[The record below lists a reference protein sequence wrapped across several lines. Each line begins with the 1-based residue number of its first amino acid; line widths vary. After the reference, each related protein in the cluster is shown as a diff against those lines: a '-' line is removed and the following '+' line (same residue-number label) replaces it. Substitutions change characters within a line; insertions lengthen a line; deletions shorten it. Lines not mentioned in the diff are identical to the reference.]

1 MKKTLVALAVAAM
14 AATSANAITIYEQ
27 DGTKVDLNGSFRM
40 FLGKD
45 DTAGGRGD
53 LINDG
58 SRIILRATH
67 DLGNGLSAIA
77 GYQLRF
83 EDKDGKGDAFKQ
95 SGADSNFGSP
105 TTRQLFGGFKYDD
118 IGTLTFG
125 RQATNSDDVVQ
136 DATYY
141 RSGAYNPLLTDA
153 DKSVKFRSA
162 EWSGF
167 SFGVDY
173 LFGHS
178 NKDLDPK
185 LVDDKG
191 NAITEYKNGYGVAA
205 FYHYDIAD
213 DQKVEFAAA
222 YNQNQY
228 DRLKDTAET
237 TKKDRTWVVHGSY
250 TYGPIYFA
258 LNYGQVRTSYSN
270 VWSGAEDE
278 KGRYAMADFR
288 YQFSDPSALFA
299 QWERLDSR
307 TDGSDES
314 KVQNRYQIGLDYK
327 FSKNVIAY
335 VMYEQ
340 ERTRNFSADP
350 DVEKSKK
357 DHIYGTGLRVFF

>member
-40 FLGKD
+40 FLGKVGD
-45 DTAGGRGD
+45 RGD
-53 LINDG
+53 LVDEG
-58 SRIILRATH
+58 SRIILQATH

-83 EDKDGKGDAFKQ
+83 EDKDGSGDAFKQ

-105 TTRQLFGGFKYDD
+105 TTRHLFGGFKYDD

-125 RQATNSDDVVQ
+125 RQATNADDVVQ

-141 RSGAYNPLLTDA
+141 RSGEYNPLVTNA

-178 NKDLDPK
+178 NKDLNPELKDGVK
-185 LVDDKG
+185 
-191 NAITEYKNGYGVAA
+191 YKNGYGVAA
-205 FYHYDIAD
+205 FYNYDIAD
-213 DQKVEFAAA
+213 DQKVEFAAV
-222 YNQNQY
+222 YSQDQY
-228 DRLKDTAET
+228 DNLKYTAET
-237 TKKDRTWVVHGSY
+237 TKKDRKWVVHGSY

-270 VWSGAEDE
+270 VWSGAEDV

-307 TDGSDES
+307 TRINGLDTNEI
-314 KVQNRYQIGLDYK
+314 KNRYQIGLDYK

-340 ERTRNFSADP
+340 ERIRNFNKSDA
-350 DVEKSKK
+350 EKSEKN
-357 DHIYGTGLRVFF
+357 HIYGTGLRVFF

>member
-95 SGADSNFGSP
+95 SGADSDFGSP
-105 TTRQLFGGFKYDD
+105 TTRQLFGGLKYDD

-141 RSGAYNPLLTDA
+141 RSGQYNPLLTDA

-173 LFGHS
+173 MFGHS
-178 NKDLDPK
+178 NKDLDSK
-185 LVDDKG
+185 LVDEDG
-191 NAITEYKNGYGVAA
+191 NAVAEYKNGYGVAA

-228 DRLKDTAET
+228 DALALTAET

-258 LNYGQVRTSYSN
+258 LNYGQVRISHSN
-270 VWSGAEDE
+270 VWSSLEDE
-278 KGRYAMADFR
+278 KQRYAMADFR

-307 TDGSDES
+307 TDGSDKS

-340 ERTRNFSADP
+340 ERTRNFNDP
-350 DVEKSKK
+350 KAEKSEK